1 MALSLA
7 KGVVEI
13 NQAGEMHSREN
24 PSIKI
29 KSDIHFFQTLVAVR
43 YSARPIHAMKPS
55 MGTRSQFCF
64 VKIQIS
70 PKVVRSVITAHF
82 PAEDRNGFAS
92 VSLTC
97 VVRLSSAGALLASSD
112 SVLSVALLHPIWVSL
127 MTASVREVTAS
138 LEYIEL
144 KWASMV
150 RFETPRVW
158 AISLLLFPWSSK
170 ATTSISRLLNIGS
183 GYCSMSSCYARTTL
197 LNINTWLKFTPS

>member
-1 MALSLA
+1 MAVSSA
-7 KGVVEI
+7 KGVAEI

-29 KSDIHFFQTLVAVR
+29 KSDIHFFQALVAVR

-55 MGTRSQFCF
+55 TGTRSQLRF
-64 VKIQIS
+64 VKIQIR
-70 PKVVRSVITAHF
+70 PKVIRSAVTAHF
-82 PAEDRNGFAS
+82 PAEDRNGFAGPS
-92 VSLTC
+92 STC
-97 VVRLSSAGALLASSD
+97 VPRWSGAGASFASLG
-112 SVLSVALLHPIWVSL
+112 SVLSVALLHPIWVNL

-138 LEYIEL
+138 FEYMEL

-170 ATTSISRLLNIGS
+170 TTTSISRLLNIRS
-183 GYCSMSSCYARTTL
+183 GYCSMTS
-197 LNINTWLKFTPS
+197 